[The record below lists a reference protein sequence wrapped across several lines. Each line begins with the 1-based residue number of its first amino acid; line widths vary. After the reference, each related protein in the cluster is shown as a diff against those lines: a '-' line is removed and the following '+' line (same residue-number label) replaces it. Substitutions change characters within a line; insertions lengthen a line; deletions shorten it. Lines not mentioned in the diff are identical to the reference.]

1 MSEDQCETLSN
12 IDYNLESIAGSL
24 EAIRESLHCAFLQ
37 LSDEEQIA
45 LEIFVHTDAEAEASF
60 RHAHAWVRER
70 DRRRAEEKANAQ
82 PPI

>member
-1 MSEDQCETLSN
+1 MCEDKSETLEN
-12 IDYNLESIAGSL
+12 IEYNLGSIAGSL
-24 EAIRESLHCAFLQ
+24 EQIEESLRCGFLQ

-70 DRRRAEEKANAQ
+70 DRRRAEAKANAQ
-82 PPI
+82 PTI